1 MHYRKLIGLLMISTL
16 SLTACIGQDPT
27 TLEKESPFNDLPSE
41 FQKQGAAVRISSEQ
55 ETYSLPIEQ
64 IHLVIE
70 NTGSKEIGFSA
81 AIYLEKLEEDDWYQ
95 IPYKNLGFTDA
106 EIGIAVGETYIDEVP
121 IDMLHYQLQEGTYR
135 IMKSFHTES
144 EQKILAAEFV
154 IE

>member
-1 MHYRKLIGLLMISTL
+1 MHYGKLIGLLTISTL
-16 SLTACIGQDPT
+16 LLTACIGQDPT
-27 TLEKESPFNDLPSE
+27 TLERESPYNDLPSE
-41 FQKQGAAVRISSEQ
+41 FQKQDAAIRISSEQ
-55 ETYSLPIEQ
+55 KTYSLPVEQ

-70 NTGSKEIGFSA
+70 NTGSTGVGFGA

-106 EIGIAVGETYIDEVP
+106 EIGIAAGETYMDEVP

-135 IMKSFHTES
+135 IVKEFTAES
-144 EQKILAAEFV
+144 VQTVLAAEFE

>member
-1 MHYRKLIGLLMISTL
+1 MHYRKLIGLLTIFIL

-27 TLEKESPFNDLPSE
+27 TVEKESPYTDLPSE
-41 FQKQGAAVRISSEQ
+41 FQKQDAAIRIASEQ

-70 NTGSKEIGFSA
+70 NTGSREIGFGA
-81 AIYLEKLEEDDWYQ
+81 AICLEKLEANDWHQ
-95 IPYKNLGFTDA
+95 IPYENSGFTDA
-106 EIGIAVGETYIDEVP
+106 EIGIAAGETYIDEVP

-135 IMKSFHTES
+135 IIKSFHTES
-144 EQKILAAEFV
+144 EQKMLAAEFE